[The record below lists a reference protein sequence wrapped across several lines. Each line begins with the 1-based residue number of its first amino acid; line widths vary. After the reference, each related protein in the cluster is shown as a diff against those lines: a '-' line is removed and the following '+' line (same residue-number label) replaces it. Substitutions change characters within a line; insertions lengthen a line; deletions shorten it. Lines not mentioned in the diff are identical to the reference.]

1 MAEINF
7 GDVIYVKR
15 DFGYK
20 HFGIYSGDKK
30 VIHYVKDGGDLLDGV
45 ICETSLKKFL
55 DGERICYI
63 VDFDNFGRR
72 IHNRQIQPYAGG
84 AITASR
90 INIFDVILIGKS
102 LYDLFFGEERKLYS
116 PEETVQR
123 AREHTEPGKNRG
135 YDLFFH
141 NCEHFAIWCKTG
153 VAESE
158 QIDEFLKFLG
168 NISRRVTV

>member
-7 GDVIYVKR
+7 GDIIYVER
-15 DFGYK
+15 DLGYK
-20 HFGIYSGDKK
+20 HFGVYSGDKK
-30 VIHYVKDGGDLLDGV
+30 VIHYVKDDSDFLDGV
-45 ICETSLKKFL
+45 ICETSLKRFL
-55 DGERICYI
+55 GGNRVCYI

-72 IHNRQIQPYAGG
+72 IHNRQIQPQ
-84 AITASR
+84 AITDSR
-90 INIFDVILIGKS
+90 INIFDILLIGKS
-102 LYDLFFGEERKLYS
+102 LYDLFFGDERKLYS

-153 VAESE
+153 VEESE
-158 QIDEFLKFLG
+158 QIDEFLKFLCDV
-168 NISRRVTV
+168 SRSVKV